1 MTVLSTSRESL
12 KGESARV
19 QVLIAQLNTLLE
31 APQASAHLVA
41 AGRIAIGPLREFL
54 LDRKPQSVPE
64 PRIWAVRALA
74 GLGADDVLLEFLRR
88 PIASDDAILRFAEES
103 VRDAAARALAAST
116 ESGVDGV
123 LLRVAEA
130 EHLPAA
136 LAAVASR
143 NPDQAIPVLIHALED
158 DFARDAATEALHRY
172 GVSAREALLQSA
184 IDPGKGSEASLRRR
198 RASVELLGRL
208 SVDQRTWD
216 RLQPVL
222 AATDSALVCTV
233 ARVGTSAGAN
243 PASIVRR
250 LLEIL
255 PDIGWEWLSTA
266 EDMVVQCAIRDRE
279 ACKVLTSHEP
289 KRPLG
294 PTTQSTWRR
303 ICHRV
308 AEELRDAVNRDL

>member
-1 MTVLSTSRESL
+1 MTFPSTSGESL
-12 KGESARV
+12 KGEAARV

-54 LDRKPQSVPE
+54 LARKPQSVPE

-103 VRDAAARALAAST
+103 VRDAAARALATSNEA
-116 ESGVDGV
+116 GVDGV
-123 LLRVAEA
+123 LLHVAEA

-143 NPDQAIPVLIHALED
+143 NSDQAIPVLIHALED
-158 DFARDAATEALHRY
+158 DFARDAAAEALHRY

-184 IDPGKGSEASLRRR
+184 IDPGRGSEASLRRR
-198 RASVELLGRL
+198 RTSVELLHRL

-222 AATDSALVCTV
+222 AATDPVLVCTV
-233 ARVGTSAGAN
+233 ARAGISAGAN
-243 PASIVRR
+243 PASIVPR

-266 EDMVVQCAIRDRE
+266 EDMVVQCAIRDGE
-279 ACKVLTSHEP
+279 ARKVLTSLEP
-289 KRPLG
+289 ERPLG
-294 PTTQSTWRR
+294 PAAQAALRR
-303 ICHRV
+303 ICQRV
-308 AEELRDAVNRDL
+308 AEGS